1 MLDSSDRNPLKE
13 LIFIHELEGIEGNE
27 ATTKQREN
35 NMLLKLV
42 FVMSVWGMKVQT
54 SALRVVK

>member
-42 FVMSVWGMKVQT
+42 FIMLV
-54 SALRVVK
+54 